1 MPRRSPPCSPYSS
14 EAGAAEKMSGGMLG
28 KRLDSMTTKSFLLL
42 THRRNE
48 MRRTWYGLTAVGILL
63 SLATLVFATPLRAQA
78 DAGKIF
84 KTNCVLCHAADGSGN
99 SPTGKALKAKDLKS
113 EEVQKVSDT
122 DLAAVITSGKG
133 KMPAFGKKLK
143 PEDITALVQYV
154 RGLAKK

>member
-1 MPRRSPPCSPYSS
+1 
-14 EAGAAEKMSGGMLG
+14 
-28 KRLDSMTTKSFLLL
+28 
-42 THRRNE
+42 
-48 MRRTWYGLTAVGILL
+48 MRRTLYGRMAVGILL
-63 SLATLVFATPLRAQA
+63 FLATLIFAIALRAQGDA
-78 DAGKIF
+78 DKIF
-84 KTNCVLCHAADGSGN
+84 KTNCVLCHAADGSGS

-122 DLAAVITSGKG
+122 DLAAVITNGKG

>member
-1 MPRRSPPCSPYSS
+1 MKKIACIAVMFMATIASTS
-14 EAGAAEKMSGGMLG
+14 AVAQSGGASTY
-28 KRLDSMTTKSFLLL
+28 KAKC
-42 THRRNE
+42 
-48 MRRTWYGLTAVGILL
+48 
-63 SLATLVFATPLRAQA
+63 
-78 DAGKIF
+78 AG
-84 KTNCVLCHAADGSGN
+84 CHAADGSGN

-122 DLAAVITSGKG
+122 DLAAVITNGKG

>member
-1 MPRRSPPCSPYSS
+1 M
-14 EAGAAEKMSGGMLG
+14 
-28 KRLDSMTTKSFLLL
+28 
-42 THRRNE
+42 RRNL
-48 MRRTWYGLTAVGILL
+48 YGLTAVGILVF
-63 SLATLVFATPLRAQA
+63 LATLVFATALRAQA
-78 DAGKIF
+78 DADKIF
-84 KTNCVLCHAADGSGN
+84 KTNCVLCHAADGSGS

-122 DLAAVITSGKG
+122 DLAAVITNGKG